1 MSIAT
6 WDLLFNFMCLNYF
19 KIEGENMIKPINF
32 TIALSLILNLLVISP
47 PQYVYATS
55 DEDINADE
63 CFQED
68 GVFGDITDID
78 TIREIFSSFSDEDE
92 LNWYYV
98 GKGKDQIA
106 EAPRE
111 SINFLKENSSYYLGD
126 TSNKVLYLTFD
137 EGYEN
142 GHTGEILDILKEYK
156 VPAAFFVVKP
166 YIVKEPE
173 LIKRMVN
180 EGHIVANHSVHHP
193 SMAQI
198 HDKEKFKAEFQGVED
213 AYKELIGQDMP
224 KYFRPPMGKYSKQS
238 LQMTKDLGYKT
249 IFWSFA
255 YKDWLVNSQPSESY
269 SIEKISKGAHP
280 GSIMLLH
287 AVSNTNTKVLAT
299 VIKNLQ
305 QDGYEFKSLN
315 DLPTE

>member
-1 MSIAT
+1 MKKSIKSA
-6 WDLLFNFMCLNYF
+6 
-19 KIEGENMIKPINF
+19 
-32 TIALSLILNLLVISP
+32 IALSLILNLIVISP
-47 PQYVYATS
+47 PKYVSATS
-55 DEDINADE
+55 NEDVDANE

-68 GVFGDITDID
+68 GVFGDISDID
-78 TIREIFSSFSDEDE
+78 NIIDIFFSFSDDGE

-111 SINFLKENSSYYLGD
+111 SIDFLKENSAYYLGD
-126 TSNKVLYLTFD
+126 TSNKILYLTFD

-166 YIVKEPE
+166 YISKEPD
-173 LIKRMVN
+173 LIKRMIA
-180 EGHIVANHSVHHP
+180 EGHIVGNHSVHHP

-198 HDKEKFKAEFQGVED
+198 HDKEKFKAELKGVED
-213 AYKELIGQDMP
+213 AYKELIGEDMP
-224 KYFRPPMGKYSKQS
+224 KFFRPPMGKYSKES

-255 YKDWLVNSQPSESY
+255 YKDWLVNNQPDENY
-269 SIEKISKGAHP
+269 AIQKIGKGAHP

-299 VIKNLQ
+299 VLKTLQ
-305 QDGYEFKSLN
+305 EEGYEFKSLN